1 MLKTHFTFLINTD
14 SIHFLRS
21 ASTMTQSKTL
31 LTACVLWGVMTPT
44 AASAQDTF
52 FSNDRARFNTVK
64 TEASFLR
71 FDNLAQSDANPNR
84 DRFLQSPDDPLPQTL
99 PGDDLIITPETDNEP
114 DGTSDTTPLM
124 IDTIEVVGNTLFTDA
139 DLAPILETAIGN
151 TTLGHLQNTV
161 DRITQLYVENGYV
174 TSNAVLP
181 AQQLDRG
188 TVTIQVIEGTMG
200 EITIEGLEH
209 LKESYV
215 TSRLGLGIDTPLNV
229 NDLEDQL
236 RLLQVDPNFDDFEVS
251 LQPGDSLGSSN
262 LFIDIDEANQFF
274 GTAFIDNY
282 SPRSVGSTRG
292 GLNLGYRNLAG
303 RGDVLSLAYTQTFAN
318 GLDIFDLAYS
328 IPLNAMNGTLEIGG
342 AIDRNKIISSP
353 FDVLNI
359 RGESESYRLSFRQP
373 LVRTATEEFALSLGF
388 THKNGQTFLFNT
400 VGQPFSDG
408 SEANGTTKTSVFRFG
423 QDYTKRDFNG
433 AWSVRSQFSLGT
445 ALFDA
450 TQNSG
455 ATPDGQFFAW
465 LGQVARVQR
474 LNDTHTLII
483 QGDLQLSG
491 DNLLASESFSL
502 GGQQTLRGYRQGA
515 RSSDAGWRISI
526 EDRITLL
533 RHSTDGALLQ
543 LAPFFDYGVVWNNAD
558 NTSQISGQH
567 VLAGVG
573 TGIIIQPQEN
583 LTLRLDLTLP
593 LVNLDDRQTD
603 LQDDG
608 IYFSLAYGF

>member
-1 MLKTHFTFLINTD
+1 
-14 SIHFLRS
+14 
-21 ASTMTQSKTL
+21 MTPPKAL
-31 LTACVLWGVMTPT
+31 LTTLILCSTLAP
-44 AASAQDTF
+44 AASAQKIF
-52 FSNDRARFNTVK
+52 ALNDLARFNAVK

-71 FDNLAQSDANPNR
+71 FDNLAQGEANPNQ
-84 DRFLQSPDDPLPQTL
+84 DRFLQSPDDPLPQPL
-99 PGDDLIITPETDNEP
+99 PDEGLNITPDR
-114 DGTSDTTPLM
+114 DGNHSSGATNNTPLF
-124 IDTIEVVGNTLFTDA
+124 IDNINIRGNTVFGAAELD
-139 DLAPILETAIGN
+139 PILEPVLGN
-151 TTLGHLQNTV
+151 TTLGELQNAV
-161 DRITQLYVENGYV
+161 DQITQLYVENGYV

-181 AQQLDRG
+181 AQQLNQG
-188 TVTIQVIEGTMG
+188 TVTIEVIEGTIG
-200 EITIEGLEH
+200 TITIEGLEH

-215 TSRLGLGIDTPLNV
+215 RSRVGLGIDDPLNV

-236 RLLQVDPNFDDFEVS
+236 RLLQLDPNFDDFEVS
-251 LQPGDSLGSSN
+251 LRSGESLGSSN
-262 LFIDIDEANQFF
+262 LFLEIDEANPFF

-292 GLNLGYRNLAG
+292 GVNLGYRNLAG
-303 RGDVLSLAYTQTFAN
+303 QGDVLSLAYTQTFAN
-318 GLDIFDLAYS
+318 GLDIFDLAYN
-328 IPLNAMNGTLEIGG
+328 IPVNAMNGTLEMG
-342 AIDRNKIISSP
+342 AAINRNKIISSP

-359 RGESESYRLSFRQP
+359 RGASEYYRISFRQP

-388 THKNGQTFLFNT
+388 THKNGQTFLFNNI
-400 VGQPFSDG
+400 GQPFSDG
-408 SEANGTTKTSVFRFG
+408 AEADGTTKTSVFHFG

-433 AWSVRSQFSLGT
+433 AWTLRSQFSLGT
-445 ALFDA
+445 TLFDA
-450 TQNSG
+450 TQNTGS
-455 ATPDGQFFAW
+455 TPDGQFFAW

-543 LAPFFDYGVVWNNAD
+543 IAPFFDYGVVWNNAD
-558 NTSQISGQH
+558 NTSQITGQH

-573 TGIIIQPQEN
+573 MGIIIQPQEN
-583 LTLRLDLTLP
+583 LTLRLDVTLP